1 MISVD
6 MQWRD
11 GVEPRMEYFE
21 RQQSEKPAQDESQAV
36 QGVEWVALSSFSS
49 LDYLYPTEHQPKNNK
64 ESNIY

>member
-11 GVEPRMEYFE
+11 GVEPQMEYFQ

-36 QGVEWVALSSFSS
+36 QGVEWVAL
-49 LDYLYPTEHQPKNNK
+49 
-64 ESNIY
+64 